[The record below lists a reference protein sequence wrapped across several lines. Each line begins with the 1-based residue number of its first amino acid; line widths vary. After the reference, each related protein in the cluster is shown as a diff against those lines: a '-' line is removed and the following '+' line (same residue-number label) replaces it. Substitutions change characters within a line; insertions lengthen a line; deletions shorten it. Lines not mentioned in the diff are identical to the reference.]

1 MHRRLGLALVCALT
15 AALGFACATAP
26 GATSNWGITSVKQRG
41 VHLDV
46 RMDTGSQE
54 VRFFFPAGDD
64 TCQEILKK
72 GNKVQYV
79 VSGPVGS
86 VRYQDLRCDPI
97 GIGSID
103 WWRSR
108 SARPQAPPS
117 PRSTARFQAIYQD
130 EEVAMVRGRIP
141 FTGLVNWSGGEDTI
155 AVLPLDTACRPL
167 LERGEASIEFRASG
181 RIPLRLISS
190 GQTCEIQGLIR
201 P

>member
-1 MHRRLGLALVCALT
+1 MRRHLGLGLVCAHA

-26 GATSNWGITSVKQRG
+26 GATSDWGITSVKQRG

-46 RMDTGSQE
+46 RMDTGREE
-54 VRFFFPAGDD
+54 VRFFFPAGDEA
-64 TCQEILKK
+64 CQQVLKK
-72 GNKVQYV
+72 GNQVQYV

-86 VRYQDLRCDPI
+86 VRYQDLSCDPI

-103 WWRSR
+103 WWRR
-108 SARPQAPPS
+108 RRGRPEAPPS
-117 PRSTARFQAIYQD
+117 PRSTARFEPIYQD
-130 EEVAMVRGRIP
+130 EDVAMVRGRIP
-141 FTGLVNWSGGEDTI
+141 FTGLVNWAGGEDTI
-155 AVLPLDTACRPL
+155 AVLPLAAACRPL
-167 LERGEASIEFRASG
+167 LERGEATIEFRAAG